1 MENIKITENI
11 IAELFGKECL
21 HSGKESVKCAVVSS
35 GCKLNQFE
43 SGQLFEIFKRFNISA
58 AEYGEPEIDFFLINT
73 CTVTDKA
80 DTETERTLRKIKKRY
95 PESRLIITGCSAQ
108 INKDRFSDIAGLKI
122 MDNVKKAEIIKN
134 SADEFPNSVFNQKRT
149 RPYLKIQEGC
159 GLKCSYCIIPKARPV
174 KWSLEIKNVLRYID
188 EFGRQGFREIILT
201 GVNIGS
207 YKDKKSGAGLK
218 ELLIAAEE
226 LKSGAKIRISSIDPI
241 YIDDEMIKIFAGSKK
256 IRNHFHIPLQ
266 SASDG
271 ILKLMKR
278 NYSFNDYLKITE
290 KICESV
296 PDAAIGTDIISGFP
310 GETEEDFYETV
321 KNLEKLPIYYI
332 HAFSYS
338 DRERTES
345 YFLKP
350 KIKESEI
357 KRRTGIIREISL
369 QKKIKFHNKFCGKTL
384 EFLSL
389 TNDKAISSNYI
400 KAKIS
405 GNPNLAQGTEFKGKI
420 IDIGRRVRKDEVS
433 EVTVEICDGDRIE
446 FYPHNIKNEL

>member
-1 MENIKITENI
+1 MESANITKNI
-11 IAELFGKECL
+11 ITELFGEYRHLSK
-21 HSGKESVKCAVVSS
+21 KESVKCAVISS

-43 SGQLFEIFKRFNISA
+43 SRQLSEIFKRFNISA

-80 DTETERTLRKIKKRY
+80 DTETERTVRKIKKRY

-108 INKDRFSDIAGLKI
+108 VNKERFAGVKGLKL
-122 MDNVKKAEIIKN
+122 MDNVKKAELIKN

-159 GLKCSYCIIPKARPV
+159 ELECSYCIIPKARPV
-174 KWSLEIKNVLRYID
+174 KWSLGIKNVLRYIE
-188 EFGRQGFREIILT
+188 EFGSQGFREIILT

-218 ELLIAAEE
+218 ELLTAAEE
-226 LKSGAKIRISSIDPI
+226 LKSGVKIRISSIDPI
-241 YIDDEMIKIFAGSKK
+241 YIDDEIIKIFAGSKK

-266 SASDG
+266 SASDR

-278 NYSFNDYLKITE
+278 NYSFKDYLEITE
-290 KICESV
+290 KICGSV
-296 PDAAIGTDIISGFP
+296 SDAAIGTDIISGFP
-310 GETEEDFYETV
+310 IETEDDFYETAE
-321 KNLEKLPIYYI
+321 NIEKLPIYYI

-338 DRERTES
+338 DRKGTES

-357 KRRTGIIREISL
+357 KRRTSVIREISF
-369 QKKIKFHNKFCGKTL
+369 QKKIKFHNKFLGKTL
-384 EFLSL
+384 EFISL

-405 GNPNLAQGTEFKGKI
+405 GNPKLAQGTEFKGKI
-420 IDIGRRVRKDEVS
+420 INIGGRVRKDEVS
-433 EVTVEICDGDRIE
+433 EVTAEIQDFI
-446 FYPHNIKNEL
+446 

>member
-1 MENIKITENI
+1 MESTNIMKNI
-11 IAELFGKECL
+11 ITELFGEDNLLSKKET
-21 HSGKESVKCAVVSS
+21 VKCAVVSS

-43 SGQLFEIFKRFNISA
+43 SGQLSEIFKRFNIYA
-58 AEYGEPEIDFFLINT
+58 AEYGEPAIDFFLINT

-80 DTETERTLRKIKKRY
+80 DTETERTVRKIKKRY

-108 INKDRFSDIAGLKI
+108 VNKERFSGITGLKL
-122 MDNVKKAEIIKN
+122 MDNVKKAELIKN
-134 SADEFPNSVFNQKRT
+134 SVDEFPNSVFNQKRT

-159 GLKCSYCIIPKARPV
+159 ELECSYCIIPKARPV
-174 KWSLEIKNVLRYID
+174 KWSLGIKKVLRYIE

-226 LKSGAKIRISSIDPI
+226 LKNGVKIRISSIDPI
-241 YIDDEMIKIFAGSKK
+241 YIDDEIIKIFADSIK

-266 SASDG
+266 SASDR

-278 NYSFNDYLKITE
+278 NYSFNDYLKIAE

-310 GETEEDFYETV
+310 GETESDFYETAENI
-321 KNLEKLPIYYI
+321 KKLPIYYI

-338 DRERTES
+338 DREGTES

-369 QKKIKFHNKFCGKTL
+369 QKKIKFHDKFHDKTL
-384 EFLSL
+384 EFISL
-389 TNDKAISSNYI
+389 TDDKAISSNYI

-405 GNPNLAQGTEFKGKI
+405 GYPNLTQGTEFKGKI
-420 IDIGRRVRKDEVS
+420 INIGGRVRKDEVS
-433 EVTVEICDGDRIE
+433 EVTVEIEAFI
-446 FYPHNIKNEL
+446 

>member
-1 MENIKITENI
+1 MFGEER
-11 IAELFGKECL
+11 LRGGKEA
-21 HSGKESVKCAVVSS
+21 VKCAVVSS

-43 SGQLFEIFKRFNISA
+43 SGQLSEIFKRYNIYT
-58 AEYGEPEIDFFLINT
+58 AEFGEPDIDFFLINT

-80 DTETERTLRKIKKRY
+80 DIETERTLRKIKKRY

-108 INKDRFSDIAGLKI
+108 INKDGFSGITGLKL
-122 MDNVKKAEIIKN
+122 MDNIKKAEIIKN

-159 GLKCSYCIIPKARPV
+159 GLECSYCIIPKARPV
-174 KWSLEIKNVLRYID
+174 KWSLGINNVLRYID
-188 EFGRQGFREIILT
+188 EFGKRGYREIILT

-338 DRERTES
+338 DRAGTVS
-345 YFLKP
+345 YSLKP
-350 KIKESEI
+350 KINELEI
-357 KRRTGIIREISL
+357 KKRTGIIREISL
-369 QKKIKFHNKFCGKTL
+369 QKKLKFHNKFLGKTL

-389 TNDKAISSNYI
+389 TDNKAISSNYI

-405 GNPNLAQGTEFKGKI
+405 GNPNLPQGTEFRGKI

-446 FYPHNIKNEL
+446 FCPHNIKNEL

>member
-1 MENIKITENI
+1 MTITENI
-11 IAELFGKECL
+11 IAELFGKENL
-21 HSGKESVKCAVVSS
+21 NGGKAAVKCAVVSS

-43 SGQLFEIFKRFNISA
+43 SNQLSEIFKRFNIYA
-58 AEYGEPEIDFFLINT
+58 AEYGEPEIDVFLINT

-80 DTETERTLRKIKKRY
+80 DTETERTVRKIKRRY
-95 PESRLIITGCSAQ
+95 PKSRLIITGCSAQ
-108 INKDRFSDIAGLKI
+108 INKGRFLDIAGLKL
-122 MDNVKKAEIIKN
+122 MDNVKKAELIKN

-159 GLKCSYCIIPKARPV
+159 ELECSYCIIPKARPV
-174 KWSLEIKNVLRYID
+174 KWSLGIKKVLRYIE

-207 YKDKKSGAGLK
+207 YKDKKSGSGLK

-226 LKSGAKIRISSIDPI
+226 LKNGVKIRISSIDPI
-241 YIDDEMIKIFAGSKK
+241 YIDDEMIKIFADSRK

-266 SASDG
+266 SASDR

-278 NYSFNDYLKITE
+278 NYSFNDYLKIAE

-310 GETEEDFYETV
+310 GETESDFYETA
-321 KNLEKLPIYYI
+321 KNIEKLPIYYI

-338 DRERTES
+338 DREGTES

-369 QKKIKFHNKFCGKTL
+369 QKKIKFHDKFYDKTL
-384 EFLSL
+384 EFISL
-389 TNDKAISSNYI
+389 TDDKAISSNYI

-405 GNPNLAQGTEFKGKI
+405 GYPNLTQGTEFKGKI
-420 IDIGRRVRKDEVS
+420 INIGGRVRKDEVS
-433 EVTVEICDGDRIE
+433 EVTVEIEAFI
-446 FYPHNIKNEL
+446 

>member
-1 MENIKITENI
+1 MENTNITKNI
-11 IAELFGKECL
+11 ITELFGEDRPLSK
-21 HSGKESVKCAVVSS
+21 KESVKCAVVSS

-43 SGQLFEIFKRFNISA
+43 SEQLSEIFKRFNISS

-80 DTETERTLRKIKKRY
+80 DTETERTVRKIKKRY
-95 PESRLIITGCSAQ
+95 PESSLIITGCSAQ
-108 INKDRFSDIAGLKI
+108 VNKERFAGITGLKL
-122 MDNVKKAEIIKN
+122 MDNVKKAELIKN

-159 GLKCSYCIIPKARPV
+159 ELECSYCIIPKARPV
-174 KWSLEIKNVLRYID
+174 KWSLGIKNVLRYIE

-226 LKSGAKIRISSIDPI
+226 LKSGVKIRISSIDPI
-241 YIDDEMIKIFAGSKK
+241 YIDDEIIKIFADSKK

-290 KICESV
+290 KICGSV

-310 GETEEDFYETV
+310 GETEDDFYETAE
-321 KNLEKLPIYYI
+321 NIEKLPIYYI

-338 DRERTES
+338 DRDGTAS
-345 YFLKP
+345 SFLKP

-369 QKKIKFHNKFCGKTL
+369 QKKIKFHDKFYDKTL
-384 EFLSL
+384 EFISL
-389 TNDKAISSNYI
+389 TDDKAISSNYI

-405 GNPNLAQGTEFKGKI
+405 GYPNLTQGTEFKGKI
-420 IDIGRRVRKDEVS
+420 INIGGRVRKDEVS
-433 EVTVEICDGDRIE
+433 EVTVEIEAFI
-446 FYPHNIKNEL
+446 

>member
-1 MENIKITENI
+1 MENLNITRNI
-11 IAELFGKECL
+11 IAELFGEERMQ
-21 HSGKESVKCAVVSS
+21 SGNEPVKCAVVSS

-43 SGQLFEIFKRFNISA
+43 SCQLSEIFKKFNIST
-58 AEYGEPEIDFFLINT
+58 AEYGEPEIDIFLINT

-80 DTETERTLRKIKKRY
+80 DIETERTIRKIKKLY
-95 PESRLIITGCSAQ
+95 PESRLIVAGCSAQ
-108 INKDRFSDIAGLKI
+108 TNKNRFAGDAGIKL
-122 MDNVKKAEIIKN
+122 MDNVKKAELIKN
-134 SADEFPNSVFNQKRT
+134 SVKEFPDSVFNQKRT

-159 GLKCSYCIIPKARPV
+159 GLGCSYCIIPKARPV
-174 KWSLEIKNVLRYID
+174 KWSLDIKNVLHYIE
-188 EFGRQGFREIILT
+188 EFNKLGFREIILT

-207 YKDKKSGAGLK
+207 YKDKKSGAGFK

-226 LKSGAKIRISSIDPI
+226 LKNDVKIRISSIDPI
-241 YIDDEMIKIFAGSKK
+241 YIDDEIIKIFAASKK

-278 NYSFNDYLKITE
+278 NYSFKDYSVIAE
-290 KICESV
+290 KICKSV
-296 PDAAIGTDIISGFP
+296 SGAAIGTDIISGFP
-310 GETEEDFYETV
+310 GETEDDFHETEE
-321 KNLEKLPIYYI
+321 NLKKLPVYYI

-338 DRERTES
+338 DRAGTES

-369 QKKIKFHNKFCGKTL
+369 QKKLKFHNKFHNKTL

-389 TNDKAISSNYI
+389 TDNKALSSNYI

-420 IDIGRRVRKDEVS
+420 INTGGRLRKDEVS
-433 EVTVEICDGDRIE
+433 EVLVEIQTFI
-446 FYPHNIKNEL
+446 

>member
-1 MENIKITENI
+1 MTITENI
-11 IAELFGKECL
+11 IAELFGKENL
-21 HSGKESVKCAVVSS
+21 HGKKETVKCAVVSS

-43 SGQLFEIFKRFNISA
+43 SGQLSEIFKRFNISA
-58 AEYGEPEIDFFLINT
+58 AEYGEPEIDVFLINT

-80 DTETERTLRKIKKRY
+80 DIETERTVRKIKKRY
-95 PESRLIITGCSAQ
+95 PESRLIITGCSVQ
-108 INKDRFSDIAGLKI
+108 INKNRFLDIDGLKL
-122 MDNVKKAEIIKN
+122 MDNAKKAELIKN

-159 GLKCSYCIIPKARPV
+159 ELECSYCIIPKARPV
-174 KWSLEIKNVLRYID
+174 KWSLGIKKVLRYIE
-188 EFGRQGFREIILT
+188 EFYRQGFSEIILT

-207 YKDKKSGAGLK
+207 YKDKKSGSGLK

-226 LKSGAKIRISSIDPI
+226 LKNGVKIRISSIDPI
-241 YIDDEMIKIFAGSKK
+241 YIDDEMIKIFADSRK

-266 SASDG
+266 SASNR

-310 GETEEDFYETV
+310 GETENDFYETME
-321 KNLEKLPIYYI
+321 NIEKLPIYYI

-338 DRERTES
+338 DREGTVS

-350 KIKESEI
+350 KIKETEI

-369 QKKIKFHNKFCGKTL
+369 KKKIKFHNKFRGKTL

-389 TNDKAISSNYI
+389 TDDKAISSNYI

-405 GNPNLAQGTEFKGKI
+405 GNPKLTQGTEFKGKI
-420 IDIGRRVRKDEVS
+420 INIGGRVRKDEVS
-433 EVTVEICDGDRIE
+433 EVTVEIEAFI
-446 FYPHNIKNEL
+446 